1 MRKASA
7 WTLCSKAQRNG
18 PAHIFGPHV
27 LGGPTHLH
35 DIEPHQGL
43 SNVLLLLVNEISDL
57 AGKVDT
63 TDNAKRVRELEAQ
76 IEKLTQP
83 LPKSAL
89 DGTTSYLIHMTSD
102 KIPSHRLQSMLDTV
116 EAHSLAALLGPD
128 EIQSIP
134 PARTSGGREI

>member
-7 WTLCSKAQRNG
+7 WTSCSKAQRNG
-18 PAHIFGPHV
+18 SAHIFGSQV

-63 TDNAKRVRELEAQ
+63 TDIAKRVIELKAQ
-76 IEKLTQP
+76 LSKLIQL

-89 DGTTSYLIHMTSD
+89 DGTTGYLIHITSD
-102 KIPSHRLQSMLDTV
+102 KIPSHRLQSILDTA
-116 EAHSLAALLGPD
+116 EAHRLAALLGPD